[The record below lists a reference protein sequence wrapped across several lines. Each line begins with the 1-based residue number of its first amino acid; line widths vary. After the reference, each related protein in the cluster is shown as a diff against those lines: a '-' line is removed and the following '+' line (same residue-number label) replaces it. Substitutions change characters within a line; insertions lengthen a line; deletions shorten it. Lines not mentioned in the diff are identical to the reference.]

1 MDLKIQTDEDGTCDI
16 CGTVYQYEKQLV
28 QHKITCTDVYP
39 FMLSETASTYVNDKN
54 NSSYLTV
61 ADSPNETLTLLS
73 EVNPED
79 QVD

>member
-1 MDLKIQTDEDGTCDI
+1 
-16 CGTVYQYEKQLV
+16 
-28 QHKITCTDVYP
+28 
-39 FMLSETASTYVNDKN
+39 MLSETASTYVNDKN

-61 ADSPNETLTLLS
+61 VDSPNETLTLLS